1 MIQPSPAINHVDSG
15 RENPVHVF
23 YRFSQTREIEPEAV
37 RVDAAT
43 RSFGCSAAR
52 PLCLVVAQ
60 GVPVQ
65 DAIAEAELTELF
77 EVFSSINEAWQ
88 GPDKT
93 AVSTV
98 LNTTVDTGSKRVFT
112 WGSSSRNHAPN
123 DCHSL
128 ANRSFSGSRSA
139 RWRCWGQRAAGR
151 PRSPWLGQW
160 SRVDNRQA
168 LGTLRGLVSNRA

>member
-112 WGSSSRNHAPN
+112 
-123 DCHSL
+123 
-128 ANRSFSGSRSA
+128 
-139 RWRCWGQRAAGR
+139 
-151 PRSPWLGQW
+151 
-160 SRVDNRQA
+160 
-168 LGTLRGLVSNRA
+168 

>member
-65 DAIAEAELTELF
+65 DAIA
-77 EVFSSINEAWQ
+77 
-88 GPDKT
+88 G
-93 AVSTV
+93 
-98 LNTTVDTGSKRVFT
+98 G
-112 WGSSSRNHAPN
+112 
-123 DCHSL
+123 
-128 ANRSFSGSRSA
+128 
-139 RWRCWGQRAAGR
+139 
-151 PRSPWLGQW
+151 
-160 SRVDNRQA
+160 RVDGA
-168 LGTLRGLVSNRA
+168 VRGLLVDQRGVGEV